1 MQLTDRFLDF
11 ADQQLNPVVSLMGFT
26 HLGLYL
32 SAPPE
37 QSGPPLILIKQ
48 WSSSSRTLPA
58 ADVDPE
64 LRQASEERR
73 WYPLQ
78 DAGLIL
84 GALRAE
90 LAPGLNWT
98 ADLEEEMR
106 RCALAISHALGRD
119 LECLQLQEELH
130 QQRNQLKTL
139 VHQLRNP
146 LAALRTYAQLM
157 MRRLE
162 PDSAHISLIDG
173 ILTEQDQL
181 GRYID
186 AIENL
191 GQQSLP
197 NGPDTSTAYLLPPG
211 AAPKSESLKELL
223 LPLVERAKA
232 TASLQG
238 RPWHGPS
245 QWPAWSTRPAG
256 DGSTA
261 EIVANLLENAFRYS
275 PAGRAIGLAL
285 LPDGLCVWDNGPPI
299 SSEERELIFQRG
311 ERGTTSRDRPGTGL
325 GLALARALAERNG
338 GLLTLSVEPWRI
350 QTNLPPQGN
359 AFQLSWPQPAL
370 PAAAA

>member
-1 MQLTDRFLDF
+1 M
-11 ADQQLNPVVSLMGFT
+11 
-26 HLGLYL
+26 
-32 SAPPE
+32 
-37 QSGPPLILIKQ
+37 
-48 WSSSSRTLPA
+48 
-58 ADVDPE
+58 
-64 LRQASEERR
+64 
-73 WYPLQ
+73 
-78 DAGLIL
+78 
-84 GALRAE
+84 
-90 LAPGLNWT
+90 
-98 ADLEEEMR
+98 
-106 RCALAISHALGRD
+106 
-119 LECLQLQEELH
+119 
-130 QQRNQLKTL
+130 
-139 VHQLRNP
+139 
-146 LAALRTYAQLM
+146 
-157 MRRLE
+157 
-162 PDSAHISLIDG
+162 
-173 ILTEQDQL
+173 
-181 GRYID
+181 
-186 AIENL
+186 
-191 GQQSLP
+191 
-197 NGPDTSTAYLLPPG
+197 LPPG

-299 SSEERELIFQRG
+299 SREERELIFQRG

-359 AFQLSWPQPAL
+359 AFQLIWPQPAL
-370 PAAAA
+370 PAAAE